1 MFIVGFLPFVNQDN
15 LFQDVEALV
24 NEKIL
29 QKVEALKAEV
39 IMHEQALSKSVPNA
53 EFR

>member
-1 MFIVGFLPFVNQDN
+1 MAGFLPFVSQNS
-15 LFQDVEALV
+15 LFQEVEAVV

-39 IMHEQALSKSVPNA
+39 IMHEQALSKIVPNA